1 MDSLCLYL
9 FGNMIKRWCV
19 LPMLL
24 FLAGCERPTRT
35 SEAEF
40 MQIIPQIVAFAE
52 DDARQAAPEGSA
64 RGPLFVDPRSFRY
77 WGNRQLNLSLD
88 SAAIM
93 AAINRPVQPS
103 SEENVVQCAIFQL
116 GPTCSITQDGV
127 FIRLSL
133 LLTEPHTLLA
143 YTTSLVT
150 HQNYIP
156 SAVCERRHELVFT
169 RQEAGWQLTGRNPKR
184 EC

>member
-1 MDSLCLYL
+1 
-9 FGNMIKRWCV
+9 MIKRLCSLPLLV
-19 LPMLL
+19 L
-24 FLAGCERPTRT
+24 LAGCERPART
-35 SEAEF
+35 TPEEF
-40 MQIIPQIVAFAE
+40 LQLVPQIVAFAE

-77 WGNRQLNLSLD
+77 WANRQLNLSVD
-88 SAAIM
+88 SARIV
-93 AAINRPVQPS
+93 AAINRPFQPAA
-103 SEENVVQCAIFQL
+103 EEAAVQCANFQL
-116 GPTCSITQDGV
+116 GPTCSVIQDGV
-127 FIRLSL
+127 FVRLSL

-156 SAVCERRHELVFT
+156 SAVCERRFELVFT
-169 RQEAGWQLTGRNPKR
+169 RKERGWQLTGRNPKR